1 LVFIA
6 EMPDNISAAA
16 LSMAVSAG
24 GGVANL
30 QTTPLISMEDAV
42 AAMTKAAEIT
52 YAPPGS

>member
-1 LVFIA
+1 LVYIA

-30 QTTPLISMEDAV
+30 QTTPLISVEDAV
-42 AAMTKAAEIT
+42 AAMKKAAEIT